1 MANLRFD
8 MMLADNVLEKYVCQV
23 VDFYNWP
30 TMLRKNSATAA
41 FLSGF
46 CSFYRLLLIALLNTS
61 NEV

>member
-1 MANLRFD
+1 
-8 MMLADNVLEKYVCQV
+8 MMLADNDPKKFFCQV
-23 VDFYNWP
+23 VNFYNWP
-30 TMLRKNSATAA
+30 TMLRKNSATVA